1 MSDAC
6 CSGLGRFQLWQQ
18 HDLFDLHRAAGRL
31 PDHFARPPTFKRGW
45 HARVS
50 SFSNEYLKAVDQC
63 RQGLL
68 QLYTTRAS
76 LSAISDTSASD
87 VHMSCFK
94 VLGF

>member
-1 MSDAC
+1 MLAAAALAAFN
-6 CSGLGRFQLWQQ
+6 LGSSMAL
-18 HDLFDLHRAAGRL
+18 LDLHRAAGRL

-45 HARVS
+45 HARFS